1 MLKLG
6 WMSTARGE
14 GSLALLR
21 FVCEH
26 IEAGTLDARIPVV
39 VCNREPG
46 EAAPTDRFFEYARSR
61 GLPLISQ
68 SSARFRQSAPG
79 PDWRTGFDRL
89 LADRIAHY
97 DVDVLFL
104 AGYMLVAS
112 EYLCTRYPLLNLH
125 PALPDGPKGTWRE
138 VMAEL
143 ARTGAM
149 QTGAM
154 VHVATPE
161 LDRGPT
167 VSYFSFSLEGE
178 PFTSLRAARDTDAL
192 ATAIREQELRREFP
206 LILSTLRTLAAGDIV
221 ISDGR
226 PYDAATRPLEGGM
239 DLSSQIERLLA
250 GSGHQG

>member
-39 VCNREPG
+39 VCNRESG
-46 EAAPTDRFFEYARSR
+46 ESVQTDRFFEYVRSR
-61 GLPLISQ
+61 SLPLVQ
-68 SSARFRQSAPG
+68 ESSARFRQHTPI
-79 PDWRTGFDRL
+79 PDWRTGFDRML
-89 LADRIAHY
+89 VEHISHY

-104 AGYMLVAS
+104 AGYMLIAS
-112 EYLCTRYPLLNLH
+112 EFLCTRYPLLNLH

-143 ARTGAM
+143 AHTGATRTGAM
-149 QTGAM
+149 I
-154 VHVATPE
+154 HVATPD

-167 VSYFSFSLEGE
+167 VSFFSLSLEGE
-178 PFTSLRAARDTDAL
+178 PFASLRAAGDLSAL
-192 ATAIREQELRREFP
+192 ADAIRAQELQREFP
-206 LILSTLRTLAAGDIV
+206 LILSTLRTLAAGDIA

-226 PYDAATRPLEGGM
+226 PYDRTGRPLSGGM
-239 DLSSQIERLLA
+239 DLSSEIERLLTT
-250 GSGHQG
+250 SGP